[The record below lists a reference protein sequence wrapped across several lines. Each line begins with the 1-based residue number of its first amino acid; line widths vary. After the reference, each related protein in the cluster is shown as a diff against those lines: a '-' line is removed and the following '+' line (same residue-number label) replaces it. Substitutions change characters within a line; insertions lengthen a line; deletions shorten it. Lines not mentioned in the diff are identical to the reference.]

1 MLISGYLE
9 LRDLLFTC
17 KVVLEEENIT
27 NLYFQQLA
35 YKGGSVWFLLM
46 TKGPKLKL
54 VVVISCDLVYCLGLF
69 HNFVSRH
76 TNYIRAIVPND

>member
-17 KVVLEEENIT
+17 KVVLEEKNIT

-35 YKGGSVWFLLM
+35 YKGGSVHVWFLLI
-46 TKGPKLKL
+46 TKG
-54 VVVISCDLVYCLGLF
+54 LGSG
-69 HNFVSRH
+69 H
-76 TNYIRAIVPND
+76 IM